1 MQFCEK
7 FTLKS
12 LPNIFCV
19 FITRHACKCKWSS
32 HDVMKKLSKCHLNLN
47 RWQERTCWDM
57 AVEVANYKEVIDSLH
72 DPEILLID
80 VRDPSEIA
88 DSGSIP
94 TSLNIPCKIKI
105 SCIISIILFL
115 ILIVSDQDQIR
126 TSPLTFGFHCQVSEK
141 QTWCFSKTYLLLQV
155 WWLESIG
162 SRSSCWSWI

>member
-1 MQFCEK
+1 
-7 FTLKS
+7 
-12 LPNIFCV
+12 
-19 FITRHACKCKWSS
+19 
-32 HDVMKKLSKCHLNLN
+32 
-47 RWQERTCWDM
+47 M

-155 WWLESIG
+155 W
-162 SRSSCWSWI
+162 